1 MEGDQPVEG
10 VVPEEGGDHHIL
22 EGHRHILEGHHR
34 IRAVGVVDHNQ
45 VGVELDHTAVAGV
58 AGHMQGN

>member
-1 MEGDQPVEG
+1 
-10 VVPEEGGDHHIL
+10 
-22 EGHRHILEGHHR
+22 
-34 IRAVGVVDHNQ
+34 VGVVDHNQ